1 MHRLTLSNW
10 IEHVSSDTN
19 GIDSFCSTSEVKNLP
34 FSHLMALR
42 YRRYTT
48 YGIRAQV
55 TTLGPKWAE
64 CKSQGTV
71 ENLIMEG
78 KEMKR

>member
-1 MHRLTLSNW
+1 
-10 IEHVSSDTN
+10 
-19 GIDSFCSTSEVKNLP
+19 
-34 FSHLMALR
+34 MALR

-55 TTLGPKWAE
+55 TTLGPKWVE

-78 KEMKR
+78 KEMKK

>member
-1 MHRLTLSNW
+1 
-10 IEHVSSDTN
+10 
-19 GIDSFCSTSEVKNLP
+19 
-34 FSHLMALR
+34 MALR

-55 TTLGPKWAE
+55 TRLGPKWAE